1 MFRNK
6 EYDGAWE
13 VPGVIGTRIEIAAPR
28 ITVLW
33 RNAPVLTTTFK
44 VKKRD
49 GGAELCLKENGLRN
63 EGTASDYAELREL
76 FVHDGDMEMTEY
88 FPITGESKDT
98 LRRTENSRYGRY
110 TVADEL
116 LREIEGDWKDESGY
130 HELHVIG
137 DTLRSDAESVRIHA
151 LIPAGS
157 EPQPGCFRIVDQDPS
172 RFEVLWYAD
181 LRFEGGVMTAYLP
194 ICDAPS
200 VRIVFRRV

>member
-1 MFRNK
+1 MFGNRKLN
-6 EYDGAWE
+6 GAWE
-13 VPGVIGTRIEIAAPR
+13 VPGVIGTRIEIDAPH

-33 RNAPVLTTTFK
+33 RNSPVLTTTFK
-44 VKKRD
+44 EKKRD
-49 GGAELCLKENGLRN
+49 GGVELCLKKSGLRY
-63 EGTASDYAELREL
+63 EGSASDYGELRVL
-76 FVHDGDMEMTEY
+76 FVHDGAMEMTEY
-88 FPITGESKDT
+88 FPITGESSDT

-116 LREIEGDWKDESGY
+116 LREIEGDWKDEHGY
-130 HELHVIG
+130 HELHITG

-181 LRFEGGVMTAYLP
+181 LRYEGGVMRAIIP
-194 ICDAPS
+194 ICDAQPMKLEFHK
-200 VRIVFRRV
+200 V